1 VARAFGLNLESGLFT
16 QCIKCN
22 LPLAPVAEKSA
33 IRERVHPNVYARHAA
48 FFTCPGCGTVFWKG
62 SHVRNT
68 CRKLGVADISDRP
81 EQQAG
86 SAR

>member
-1 VARAFGLNLESGLFT
+1 
-16 QCIKCN
+16 
-22 LPLAPVAEKSA
+22 
-33 IRERVHPNVYARHAA
+33 
-48 FFTCPGCGTVFWKG
+48 VFWKG